1 MKRPANGP
9 LRKNTCQC
17 YCYLFITADPQFTF
31 RGKKCSCAAVWADFS
46 KLPTQPEISCGNVSF
61 LTFKFAWRQVWG
73 GLCGNEDLQKP
84 LLRYSLTN
92 LHGSRCA
99 PKASSGGTTRAAAQ
113 PGRLSR
119 RWGPLAHNQAHW
131 ASSSPGQVQIRVAP
145 CMQAEAPAHV
155 AHTTQQAASSGSEE
169 ARISR
174 RGQSAKRLGVQADPR
189 PFLDWSVNVAA
200 SQTHVFKKIYFP
212 PVPLQ

>member
-1 MKRPANGP
+1 M
-9 LRKNTCQC
+9 
-17 YCYLFITADPQFTF
+17 
-31 RGKKCSCAAVWADFS
+31 
-46 KLPTQPEISCGNVSF
+46 CGND
-61 LTFKFAWRQVWG
+61 
-73 GLCGNEDLQKP
+73 DLQKP

-155 AHTTQQAASSGSEE
+155 AHTTQQAASAG
-169 ARISR
+169 APPR
-174 RGQSAKRLGVQADPR
+174 SA
-189 PFLDWSVNVAA
+189 VAA
-200 SQTHVFKKIYFP
+200 KHKASTSRSLSLSGRASKRSSLQSSRIPIISTYSSYFP
-212 PVPLQ
+212 LYLCNGYAVIPMPLSSC